1 MLRSGDIWEGILHK
15 SFKGYIKGIFIKY
28 VIDIDTGKSNWI
40 YQNAH
45 EQEHTDE
52 EDDIFSKYEYL
63 FHSDGEVREPT
74 FKRVWEDFRKACSE
88 GAYSQKKLWDF
99 MRSIVLG
106 PAQNIAY
113 GTIRKFRQE
122 TDDPIEIAQ
131 LTELM
136 YEVEANE
143 YMESVAENL
152 HNKLD

>member
-1 MLRSGDIWEGILHK
+1 
-15 SFKGYIKGIFIKY
+15 
-28 VIDIDTGKSNWI
+28 
-40 YQNAH
+40 
-45 EQEHTDE
+45 
-52 EDDIFSKYEYL
+52 
-63 FHSDGEVREPT
+63 
-74 FKRVWEDFRKACSE
+74 
-88 GAYSQKKLWDF
+88 

-136 YEVEANE
+136 YEMEANE